1 MSRSQ
6 ITILSE
12 YLVLDAQS
20 GNRDALSQL
29 VKLWTPRLTQRAFRL
44 TGDHDGTHEVL
55 QESWIGIAKGLR
67 SLRDPSKFG
76 GWAYRIVHHKAADW
90 IQQRTK
96 DRAFNNRLQETPQNK
111 PEPTDDH
118 AQAIR
123 IAIGHLSPKLREV
136 VYLFYMDNC
145 TIEQIAIVLNIPP
158 GTAKTRLK
166 SARSKLKPILE
177 QTLERST
184 P

>member
-1 MSRSQ
+1 MTRTPT
-6 ITILSE
+6 TILSE

-20 GNRDALSQL
+20 GNADALAQL
-29 VKLWTPRLTQRAFRL
+29 VEMWTPQLTHRAYRL
-44 TGDHDGTHEVL
+44 TGDHEGTREVL

-67 SLRDPSKFG
+67 SLRDPSHFG
-76 GWAYRIVHHKAADW
+76 GWSHRIVQHKAADW

-96 DRAFNNRLQETPQNK
+96 DRSLNARLHESPPVAT
-111 PEPTDDH
+111 EATDDH

-123 IAIGHLSPKLREV
+123 TAIGHLEPKLREV

-145 TIEQIAIVLNIPP
+145 TLKQIAAVLRIPV
-158 GTAKTRLK
+158 GTAKTRLMT
-166 SARSKLKPILE
+166 ARSKLKPILE
-177 QTLERST
+177 HTLERST